1 MPAPEPRPPVE
12 RYLILPAIDDAVAAG
27 QALAVA
33 LAQHQPSSVLL
44 AFASDDPVTIGDLL
58 TPLQVNLQGQ
68 GIACVLAGDPT
79 LAVALDCDGVQVL
92 MDPNTEK
99 TTLGISVKQARQ
111 QLGPDRILGVHCGE
125 SRHAAMLAAEQGADY
140 VVFGPCADATSE
152 ARAEL
157 AWWQVMMELPC
168 VADQADDEAM
178 VEALYRQ
185 GADFVM
191 IAVNK

>member
-1 MPAPEPRPPVE
+1 MPASEPRPPVE
-12 RYLILPAIDDAVAAG
+12 RYLTLSNIDDAAGAASILAR
-27 QALAVA
+27 ALE
-33 LAQHQPSSVLL
+33 QHSPSSVLL
-44 AFASDDPVTIGDLL
+44 QFTSDDPVTIGDLL
-58 TPLQVNLQGQ
+58 TPLQATIQDQ
-68 GIACVLAGDPT
+68 GIACVLAGDPA
-79 LAVALDCDGVQVL
+79 LAAALDCDGAQIV
-92 MDPNTEK
+92 MDPETEK

-111 QLGPDRILGVHCGE
+111 QLGPDHILGVHCGD

-152 ARAEL
+152 ARAAL

-178 VEALYRQ
+178 VEALYQQ

-191 IAVNK
+191 VKTPQ